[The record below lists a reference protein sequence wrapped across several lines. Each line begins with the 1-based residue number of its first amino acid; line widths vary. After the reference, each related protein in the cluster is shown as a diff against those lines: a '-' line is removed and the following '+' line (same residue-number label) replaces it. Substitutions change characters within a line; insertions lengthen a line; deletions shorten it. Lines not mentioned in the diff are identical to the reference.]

1 MDTMNARAAMPA
13 SKIDALL
20 LGFPIGSTLIS
31 LLLLDQSALSW
42 TGLDFFTA
50 FWLLVTFWYVAQI
63 VVLAKVLDSS
73 QWSWSDMAIPS
84 IPERRRT
91 L

>member
-1 MDTMNARAAMPA
+1 MPA

-84 IPERRRT
+84 IAERRRT